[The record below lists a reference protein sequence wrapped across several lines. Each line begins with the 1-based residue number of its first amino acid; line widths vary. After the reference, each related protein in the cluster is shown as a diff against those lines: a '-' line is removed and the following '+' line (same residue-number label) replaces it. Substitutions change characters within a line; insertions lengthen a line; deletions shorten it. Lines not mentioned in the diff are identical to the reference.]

1 MKHTEGAS
9 RVHNAEFGHTL
20 TIAVQIGLVDV
31 LRSWNLKP
39 DLVIG
44 HSSGEMGA
52 AYASGAITAEG
63 AIAVA
68 TFRGTSNVSSDRKGS
83 MAAIGMG
90 REEISPFLNPGVVI
104 ACDNSQLSVTIAGD
118 TDGVLQVIE
127 TLKVEKPGVF
137 ARLLRV
143 EKAFHSRESS
153 PGDIESIEQN
163 ANTEAQIICANMV
176 RDTRTKSSRSYKVSI
191 L

>member
-1 MKHTEGAS
+1 MLLTPDTDELKHTEGAS

-20 TIAVQIGLVDV
+20 TIAVQIGLVEV
-31 LRSWNLKP
+31 FRSWDLKP
-39 DLVIG
+39 DLVLG

-52 AYASGAITAEG
+52 AYACGAISAEG

-83 MAAIGMG
+83 MAAIGLG
-90 REEISPFLNPGVVI
+90 REEVMPFLLPGVVI
-104 ACDNSQLSVTIAGD
+104 ACDNSQCSVTIAGD
-118 TDGVLQVIE
+118 TDGVLQLVD

-143 EKAFHSRESS
+143 EKAFHSRKSTI
-153 PGDIESIEQN
+153 GD
-163 ANTEAQIICANMV
+163 V
-176 RDTRTKSSRSYKVSI
+176 RTR
-191 L
+191 